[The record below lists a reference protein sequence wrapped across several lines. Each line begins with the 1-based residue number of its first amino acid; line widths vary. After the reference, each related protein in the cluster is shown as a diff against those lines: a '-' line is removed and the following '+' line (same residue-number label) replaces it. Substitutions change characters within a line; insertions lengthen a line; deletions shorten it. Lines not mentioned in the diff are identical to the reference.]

1 MYNTLPF
8 GWKISPYVYHSIGIS
23 VSSYLRTLGIPCL
36 LYIDDRHNGQL
47 QVDLNKGEYV
57 GLRTLEE
64 KNFAAAKSAIFLT
77 AFHLIRLGYFLGLS
91 KSILKPCQIVP
102 YLGFLL
108 DSNREVFHLIPEKK
122 RKFLELI
129 EEILKSNLVSVR
141 TLQRLAGK
149 CVSFSLVV
157 PAARLYTREMN
168 LAISKGLRS
177 KKKVHLTEEL
187 RREIAHWL
195 FLKDWDSP
203 LPWREERHFQIKLST
218 DASQSGWGGVLVSP
232 MRETSDYW
240 TEEEKLLD
248 IACKEALAIEK
259 VLRAFQDQVR
269 NKRIDVMVD
278 NQTVIHAWNNQGSR
292 SRTLN
297 DTLKRLFSTTIG
309 LNVLLRLVY
318 VPTHENPA
326 DAPSRRLSYGDYTL
340 SPRLWEVV
348 EQTFDKAQGHT
359 CDLMALDS
367 NAMRDRSGVC
377 LPHFT
382 PYPSAESLG
391 VNMFAQDLTCHRS
404 VMQRPYVFPPEIL
417 VGPVLRFLQSFSQS
431 CTMVVVDT
439 YPRKFWWPLLQR
451 CSTKARKLA
460 HEGDEDALLWPS
472 RDGWV
477 SGRGIP
483 GDLWA
488 FKVQFN

>member
-1 MYNTLPF
+1 M
-8 GWKISPYVYHSIGIS
+8 
-23 VSSYLRTLGIPCL
+23 
-36 LYIDDRHNGQL
+36 
-47 QVDLNKGEYV
+47 
-57 GLRTLEE
+57 
-64 KNFAAAKSAIFLT
+64 
-77 AFHLIRLGYFLGLS
+77 
-91 KSILKPCQIVP
+91 
-102 YLGFLL
+102 
-108 DSNREVFHLIPEKK
+108 
-122 RKFLELI
+122 
-129 EEILKSNLVSVR
+129 SVR

-168 LAISKGLRS
+168 LANSKGLRS
-177 KKKVHLTEEL
+177 QKKVHLTEEL
-187 RREIAHWL
+187 RGEIAHWL
-195 FLKDWDSP
+195 FLKVLDSP

-297 DTLKRLFSTTIG
+297 VTLKRLFSTTIG

-326 DAPSRRLSYGDYTL
+326 GAPSRRLSYGDYTL
-340 SPRLWEVV
+340 SPRLWEVI
-348 EQTFDKAQGHT
+348 EQTFGKAQGHT

-367 NAMRDRSGVC
+367 NAMRDQSGVC

-404 VMQRPYVFPPEIL
+404 VMQRPYVFPSEIL
-417 VGPVLRFLQSFSQS
+417 VGPVLRFLQSFSVLHHVGRRRLS
-431 CTMVVVDT
+431 EEVLVA
-439 YPRKFWWPLLQR
+439 
-451 CSTKARKLA
+451 STTAMFY
-460 HEGDEDALLWPS
+460 ES
-472 RDGWV
+472 T
-477 SGRGIP
+477 
-483 GDLWA
+483 
-488 FKVQFN
+488 